1 MNKTI
6 FHARLQETLRQRQLL
21 PSHQPI
27 LVAVSG
33 GQDSLCLIKLL
44 VDLQPKW
51 SWQIAIAHCDHRWST
66 DEGIADRVRDVA
78 RMFDLPFHLIAATKA
93 IPETEAAA
101 RQWRY
106 QSLVDLATSAKI
118 SYVVTGHTKSDRAET
133 LLYNLIRGSGTDGL
147 RSLSWRR
154 YLTPEIQLIRPL
166 LNFSR
171 AETLDFCQQFDLP
184 IWEDAV
190 NQNLKY
196 ARNRIRNE
204 LIPYLQTHFNPQ
216 VENSLAQTLEIL
228 QAEVEYLEDSAQQ
241 LLELAIAEEKTAL
254 NRYQLQNK
262 PIAVQRRV
270 IRQFLAQNL
279 PKAPDFAE
287 IEAVTQ
293 LINAPNRS
301 RTSSLPGGGI
311 AEVRDACIVFLTSP
325 RDKS

>member
-1 MNKTI
+1 VSNYL
-6 FHARLQETLRQRQLL
+6 FHARLQEILRQRKLL

-33 GQDSLCLIKLL
+33 GQDSLCLIKVLL
-44 VDLQPKW
+44 DLQPKW
-51 SWQIAIAHCDHRWST
+51 SWNLAIAHCDHRWST

-78 RMFDLPFHLIAATKA
+78 RMFDLPFHLITASSA

-101 RQWRY
+101 REWRY
-106 QSLVDLATSAKI
+106 QSLVDLAIKNKI
-118 SYVVTGHTKSDRAET
+118 SYIVTGHTKSDRAET

-147 RSLSWRR
+147 RSLSWQR

-171 AETLDFCQQFDLP
+171 AETLEFCQQFNLP

-228 QAEVEYLEDSAQQ
+228 QAEVDYLENSAQQ
-241 LLELAIAEEKTAL
+241 LLESAIVKDKIAL
-254 NRYQLQNK
+254 NRQKLK
-262 PIAVQRRV
+262 DRPIALQRRV
-270 IRQFLAQNL
+270 IRKFLTQNL
-279 PKAPDFAE
+279 PKSPTFAE
-287 IEAVTQ
+287 IEAVTR
-293 LINAPNRS
+293 LIDAPNRS
-301 RTSSLPGGGI
+301 RTSSLPGNKI
-311 AEVRDACIVFLTSP
+311 VEVIDIYLILVVQ
-325 RDKS
+325 

>member
-1 MNKTI
+1 VPNFL
-6 FHARLQETLRQRQLL
+6 FHARLQENLRQKNLL
-21 PSHQPI
+21 PSHCSI

-78 RMFDLPFHLIAATKA
+78 RMFNLPFHLITATTA

-101 RQWRY
+101 REWRY
-106 QSLVDLATSAKI
+106 QSLVDLATSVKA
-118 SYVVTGHTKSDRAET
+118 SYIVTGHTKSDRAET

-154 YLTPEIQLIRPL
+154 DLTPKIQLIRPL

-171 AETLDFCQQFDLP
+171 AETLEFCQQFNLP
-184 IWEDAV
+184 IWEDPV
-190 NQNLKY
+190 NNNLKY
-196 ARNRIRNE
+196 ARNRIRHE
-204 LIPYLQTHFNPQ
+204 LIPYLQNYFNPQ

-228 QAEVEYLEDSAQQ
+228 QAEVEYLDTLAQQ
-241 LLELAIAEEKTAL
+241 LLESAIFEDKIAL
-254 NRYQLQNK
+254 NRQKLKDYS
-262 PIAVQRRV
+262 IALQRRV
-270 IRQFLAQNL
+270 IKKFLSQNL
-279 PKAPDFAE
+279 PKSPNFAE
-287 IEAVTQ
+287 IEAVTR

-301 RTSSLPGGGI
+301 RTFSLPGSAI
-311 AEVRDACIVFLTSP
+311 VEVKNNYLVLVL
-325 RDKS
+325 K

>member
-6 FHARLQETLRQRQLL
+6 LHTRLQEILRQRKLL

-51 SWQIAIAHCDHRWST
+51 SWQIAIAHCDHRWTT
-66 DEGIADRVRDVA
+66 DEGIADRVRDIA
-78 RMFDLPFHLIAATKA
+78 GMFDLPFHLITATKA

-101 RQWRY
+101 REWRY
-106 QSLVDLATSAKI
+106 QSLVDLATNEKI
-118 SYVVTGHTKSDRAET
+118 SYIVTGHTKSDRAET

-147 RSLSWRR
+147 RSLNWRR

-171 AETLDFCQQFDLP
+171 AETLEFCQQFDLP

-196 ARNRIRNE
+196 ARNRIRKE

-216 VENSLAQTLEIL
+216 VENSLAHTLEIL
-228 QAEVEYLEDSAQQ
+228 QAEVEYLEDSAQK
-241 LLELAIAEEKTAL
+241 LLELAITSEKTAL
-254 NRYQLQNK
+254 NRHQLKDQ
-262 PIAVQRRV
+262 PVALQRRV
-270 IRQFLAQNL
+270 VRQFLVQNL

-293 LINAPNRS
+293 LISSPNRS
-301 RTSSLPGGGI
+301 RTSSLPGGVI
-311 AEVRDACIVFLTSP
+311 AEVRDAYIVIIV
-325 RDKS
+325 

>member
-1 MNKTI
+1 MKNTI
-6 FHARLQETLRQRQLL
+6 FHARLQETLRQKQLL
-21 PSHQPI
+21 PSHQAI

-44 VDLQPKW
+44 LDLRSKW

-66 DEGIADRVRDVA
+66 DAGIADRVRDVA
-78 RMFDLPFHLIAATKA
+78 RMFNLPFHLITATSA

-101 RQWRY
+101 REWRY

-118 SYVVTGHTKSDRAET
+118 SYIVTGHTKSDRAET

-171 AETLDFCQQFDLP
+171 AETLEFCDRFNLP

-228 QAEVEYLEDSAQQ
+228 QAEVEYLENSAQK
-241 LLELAIAEEKTAL
+241 LLEEAIAEDKTAL
-254 NRYQLQNK
+254 NRQQLKNQS
-262 PIAVQRRV
+262 IALQRRV
-270 IRQFLAQNL
+270 IRKFLSQNL
-279 PKAPDFAE
+279 PKSPTFAE

-301 RTSSLPGGGI
+301 RTSSLPGGAI
-311 AEVRDACIVFLTSP
+311 AELRDAYIVLIV
-325 RDKS
+325 K